1 MIASWFKQRKRKRN
15 LAYAGFGTMTL
26 PAEPPPQSKR
36 INVNSTGEAAFGC
49 TQNLL
54 ISSMD
59 SKNNGSYRLNAELGR
74 HPPVNTRELSRDW
87 PWSDLEALL
96 LSGSRDCRV

>member
-1 MIASWFKQRKRKRN
+1 MIASWFMQRKRKRD

-26 PAEPPPQSKR
+26 PAESPPQSKR

-49 TQNLL
+49 TQRLL
-54 ISSMD
+54 ISSVD
-59 SKNNGSYRLNAELGR
+59 SKNNGSYRLNGELGL

-87 PWSDLEALL
+87 PWSGLEAL
-96 LSGSRDCRV
+96 